1 MELSKKVG
9 YIKGL
14 MAGLKIDDSTP
25 EGQVLAAMSDL
36 LEEMAEEV
44 EINSEI
50 IDNVT
55 AYIDDL
61 EYCDDD
67 CECECDDDDCDCC
80 GDECDCCDDEEE
92 EEDDLS
98 DIKAVEYDEDPMPEH
113 ECGCSACAAEEP
125 ASQPAQSAPEAE
137 VPAPATASQPAE
149 EEEVPQYE
157 CACPICGVS
166 FGLTQSDLDRGSV
179 NCPGCGEILEF
190 E

>member
-67 CECECDDDDCDCC
+67 CDCC
-80 GDECDCCDDEEE
+80 GDECDCCDDE

-98 DIKAVEYDEDPMPEH
+98 DIKAVEYDEDTMPEH
-113 ECGCSACAAEEP
+113 ECGCSA
-125 ASQPAQSAPEAE
+125 
-137 VPAPATASQPAE
+137 
-149 EEEVPQYE
+149 
-157 CACPICGVS
+157 
-166 FGLTQSDLDRGSV
+166 
-179 NCPGCGEILEF
+179 
-190 E
+190 

>member
-67 CECECDDDDCDCC
+67 CECECD
-80 GDECDCCDDEEE
+80 CCDDE

-113 ECGCSACAAEEP
+113 ECECSACAAEEP

-137 VPAPATASQPAE
+137 VPAPAPASQPAE

>member
-67 CECECDDDDCDCC
+67 CECECDGDDCDCC
-80 GDECDCCDDEEE
+80 GDECDCCDDE

-98 DIKAVEYDEDPMPEH
+98 DIKAVEYDEDPMPENG
-113 ECGCSACAAEEP
+113 CGCSACAAEEP

-137 VPAPATASQPAE
+137 VPAPAPAIQPAE

>member
-98 DIKAVEYDEDPMPEH
+98 DIKAVEYDEDPLPENG
-113 ECGCSACAAEEP
+113 CGCSACAAEEP

-137 VPAPATASQPAE
+137 VPAPAPASQPAE

-157 CACPICGVS
+157 CACPIYGVS